1 MHFKLWPMVVRV
13 GDLQKGHRMFLYDLG
28 RVRKDISS
36 ATDDMW
42 KSLRAA
48 SSGGKAEDLT
58 ESLRKL
64 QDLVGLERYLV
75 NRRDIHLDEMS
86 RLAMYL
92 EYILNERFVSDG
104 SGLLAYITDGV
115 GQNVWRKVISYKNG
129 VVTMVGDDGEIVS
142 SPEYIVAFVP
152 IFEYGAGVKKA
163 PAGTKV
169 ELGNFTRNYRD
180 LVLDGGYVEMGED
193 GEWSVVK
200 TNDFAGDNDSPC
212 ETGNIL
218 RWGKECEPRWWWAN
232 NARADGK
239 RPVDAPLPSD
249 VWFVEH
255 LAIAI
260 AKVRNSYIDILR
272 EVKKHW
278 VYQDERLSNIEELI
292 REQQDGYV
300 SNVEEEFADFVE
312 DLEAEKSLTLR
323 RERCIDTMRKLSLRM
338 ATLLGFHPSTWPEC
352 GFFRSGVGGT
362 LNSHDYSGATIE
374 NGEGSIISLPI
385 TDVGFIPPVLGIGFP
400 VGDAPDGTI
409 VAIVTDA
416 IYYEPAEP
424 GESEAFWV
432 KASDGVWENY
442 HRRGLPPLSDE
453 GLEELA
459 TSRRSAIE
467 VYRWGEDG
475 GKCKHL

>member
-13 GDLQKGHRMFLYDLG
+13 GDLQTGHRMFLYDLG

-36 ATDDMW
+36 ATNNMRE
-42 KSLRAA
+42 SLRAA
-48 SSGGKAEDLT
+48 SNGGKTEGLT
-58 ESLRKL
+58 DSLRKL

-200 TNDFAGDNDSPC
+200 THDFAG
-212 ETGNIL
+212 G
-218 RWGKECEPRWWWAN
+218 
-232 NARADGK
+232 
-239 RPVDAPLPSD
+239 
-249 VWFVEH
+249 
-255 LAIAI
+255 
-260 AKVRNSYIDILR
+260 
-272 EVKKHW
+272 
-278 VYQDERLSNIEELI
+278 
-292 REQQDGYV
+292 
-300 SNVEEEFADFVE
+300 
-312 DLEAEKSLTLR
+312 
-323 RERCIDTMRKLSLRM
+323 
-338 ATLLGFHPSTWPEC
+338 
-352 GFFRSGVGGT
+352 
-362 LNSHDYSGATIE
+362 
-374 NGEGSIISLPI
+374 
-385 TDVGFIPPVLGIGFP
+385 
-400 VGDAPDGTI
+400 
-409 VAIVTDA
+409 
-416 IYYEPAEP
+416 
-424 GESEAFWV
+424 
-432 KASDGVWENY
+432 
-442 HRRGLPPLSDE
+442 
-453 GLEELA
+453 
-459 TSRRSAIE
+459 
-467 VYRWGEDG
+467 
-475 GKCKHL
+475 